1 VKPRA
6 FERAEALEDGLVTKP
21 ELAKILRV
29 SSRTCDN
36 WMKAKILPYIK
47 VGRLVRFNVRRCLEA
62 LARFERLEIR

>member
-1 VKPRA
+1 MNGNTSKTA
-6 FERAEALEDGLVTKP
+6 DTLEDGLVTKP

-29 SSRTCDN
+29 SLRTCDN

>member
-1 VKPRA
+1 VNRKT
-6 FERAEALEDGLVTKP
+6 FESSDTLGSGLVTKP
-21 ELAKILRV
+21 ELAKFLRV

-62 LARFERLEIR
+62 LARFEKLEMR